1 MGKLRYF
8 ALGAAAL
15 LGTAMAAGMAS
26 ANGVAASACGVRT
39 TTVTATIFYDPFSS
53 NPPTNVSAQIPI
65 TRFAATS
72 NPNESAKTQQ
82 VDFYFTQPTG
92 SPAFQIKSAGVN
104 MLYTQGSPGVGG
116 GAPTLSATSP
126 PSGTIGLNFLGA
138 SQPDTI
144 NVPVTI
150 SLPGGLDLT
159 NGMTVTFGIVYE
171 CKGTG
176 GFPDVNSPT
185 YLANAITT
193 PVSVLSELEAH
204 YAGPAMDFGNIQNA
218 TALNFTTFKAPASG
232 NAVINVRSSGPY
244 TIDLTSQNQYEM
256 KWGASSAPA
265 DTVKYQLHFLGR
277 DLSNSAPS
285 FATIQCVRAG
295 VTSLVQ
301 LPLRATLAEGAQ
313 GKTAANSYQDILTVV
328 VTPVN
333 IAGSQQNCPSL

>member
-1 MGKLRYF
+1 MGKLRHF

-15 LGTAMAAGMAS
+15 LGTAAAAQSASAAGVAS
-26 ANGVAASACGVRT
+26 SACGVET

-53 NPPTNVSAQIPI
+53 NAITGVSAVIPI
-65 TRFAATS
+65 TRFAASS
-72 NPNESAKTQQ
+72 NPIEPAKTQQ

-92 SPAFQIKSAGVN
+92 SPAFQIVSGGVN
-104 MLYTQGSPGVGG
+104 TVYTQGSPGIGG

-150 SLPGGLDLT
+150 SLPAGLDLT

-185 YLANAITT
+185 YRANAVTT
-193 PVSVLSELEAH
+193 PVKVLSALVAN
-204 YAGPAMDFGNIQNA
+204 YAGPNVDFGDVHGA
-218 TALNFTTFKAPASG
+218 TALNFSTFKAPVSG
-232 NAVINVRSSGPY
+232 PGMIDVVSTGPY
-244 TIDLTSQNQYEM
+244 TVDVSSANQYVL
-256 KWGASSAPA
+256 KWGASSATA
-265 DTVKYQLHFLGR
+265 DTLKYQLHFLGR
-277 DLSNSAPS
+277 DLSTAAPT

-295 VTSLVQ
+295 ISSAVQ
-301 LPLRATLAEGAQ
+301 LPVRATLAEGAQ
-313 GKTAANSYQDILTVV
+313 GKTASSAYSDTVTVV

-333 IAGSQQNCPSL
+333 IAGSQQNCPAL